1 MYSLDDTIAAI
12 ATALGHSGVGI
23 IKISGPD
30 ALSIAKKLFRSPKAR
45 SVKNASSDVV
55 KFQPHRLHYG
65 HIVEPQS
72 NVIVDE
78 AMVVYM
84 PQPHSYTH
92 QDVVE
97 IQAHGGVVPLRRILQ
112 LVLSLGA
119 RPAEA
124 GEVTLRAFLNGR
136 LDLAQAEAVLDIIEA
151 KTDAALR
158 VATEQLSGTLSGQV
172 SEVRRALLDTLAF
185 LEASI
190 DFVED
195 EIPFQDVVEP
205 LQAVAD
211 QLKKLLKN
219 ADHGQIYRHGVKAAI
234 VGRPNVGKSSLL
246 NALLRGDRAIVTD
259 IPGTTRDTLEETAN
273 VGGVP
278 LVLVDTAGI
287 RTQTSDEVERIGVA
301 RSQIALQRADIALM
315 VIDGSCPLE
324 NGDWEIEQLVQS
336 KLGLLV
342 INKND
347 LPTAQTIEPPSN
359 FYAGAVRVRISALEN
374 KGVDE
379 LEKGIME
386 LVLGGSV
393 TLADTPMVSNPRHKA
408 LIQQALEHTQAAI
421 AGQQAGLTPDLVSI
435 DVREAVESL
444 GEITGETVTEDLLD
458 TIFSKFC
465 IGK

>member
-12 ATALGHSGVGI
+12 ATSIGQSGIGV
-23 IKISGPD
+23 IKLSGPE
-30 ALSIAKKLFRSPKAR
+30 ALPIAHQLFRSAKGI
-45 SVKNASSDVV
+45 S
-55 KFQPHRLHYG
+55 KFQSNRLHYG
-65 HIVEPQS
+65 YIVDPAS
-72 NVIVDE
+72 NMIVDE
-78 AMVVYM
+78 ALIVYM
-84 PQPHSYTH
+84 PKPHSYTQ

-97 IQAHGGVVPLRRILQ
+97 IQAHGGIVPLRRILQ
-112 LVLSLGA
+112 LVLNLGA

-124 GEVTLRAFLNGR
+124 GEMTLRAFLNGR

-158 VATEQLSGTLSGQV
+158 VATEQLSGNLSNQV
-172 SEVRRALLDTLAF
+172 SERRKKLLDILAF

-195 EIPFQDVVEP
+195 EIPFQDVVGP
-205 LQAVAD
+205 LTEIAA
-211 QLKKLLKN
+211 QLEKLVQS
-219 ADHGQIYRHGVKAAI
+219 ADHGLIYRQGVKAAI

-273 VGGVP
+273 VGDIP

-287 RTQTSDEVERIGVA
+287 RTEITDKVERIGVE
-301 RSQIALQRADIALM
+301 RSQRALERADIALL
-315 VIDGSCPLE
+315 VIDGSCELE
-324 NGDWEIEQLVQS
+324 SGDWDIERLVQH
-336 KLGLLV
+336 KPGLLI

-347 LPTAQTIEPPSN
+347 LLSARKVEPPAN
-359 FYAGAVRVRISALEN
+359 FYPDAERIRISALEN
-374 KGVDE
+374 RGIDR
-379 LEKGIME
+379 LEEVIVG
-386 LVLGGSV
+386 LVLGGRV

-408 LIQQALEHTQAAI
+408 LLQRALEHIRAAI
-421 AGQQAGLTPDLVSI
+421 TGQQGGLTPDLVSI
-435 DVREAVESL
+435 DVREAVEAL
-444 GEITGETVTEDLLD
+444 GEITGETITEDLLD